1 MRIYGQFRDLKN
13 NLISVEIYKLY
24 TGTGQDPDIY
34 EIGDFFDND
43 HNFCFDGKS
52 PVKISRKCDDLFE
65 PIISTTCKVKLRSNI
80 WCGDLLFANGV
91 GDITCKVTRTINN
104 QTELLFIG
112 YVQPLSFNQN
122 INKQTNIIDINCVDW
137 LGFLKDRYLSTGNS
151 PHNDS
156 AWSLALSQ
164 SRYRSFI
171 EILKKIG
178 IFGTIIDTEK
188 TTMFIQSD
196 TFAANKYISDNLW
209 LGESADD
216 EMSCEEIL
224 LELLKYMNSRI
235 VSING
240 RDYYIIENNNTTG
253 LTGTIKQYTTDNQG
267 GTQIEN
273 VTVSNTGILPKQD
286 IANEQVTIDTCYNK
300 IGVKCELETVDDVVS
315 SPLKKESLKSPYIN
329 KQLMLREYKC
339 DISGDSDLGIF
350 HQWCHMVNDND
361 FHQVTTDKCK
371 YKDWYFRYLDN
382 NEWIYNNNM
391 LDNIFLPG
399 MPYID
404 SDSLSPTYN
413 SYIWQ
418 CRLLHDLGYL
428 ADQSYNLTIQRP
440 YNGTLGGA
448 YFVAV
453 GSTKDFDR
461 TDNSPSGNVNT
472 TNYLVIPVKGLDRGN
487 TAADEAN
494 ALAEYASLLQPY
506 NTDPMISYQSNK
518 TMNLSPA
525 DAQTTN
531 YLVISGKLRCMPVYH
546 TFSDKGRTNALS
558 VIFAN
563 KYEEVADACGDYIED
578 DDMPAMS
585 QLGLGPNGKRA
596 YYARF
601 FDLREPNQIVD
612 MNSISMPPNV
622 TGQNVVLMF
631 PPQDNSGLYKFQ
643 YRYNQISPT
652 SGSYY
657 DNLTHVPIL
666 CCRLYVTRSD
676 GQRKYVNQ
684 DPETFEFNWTE
695 WTSSSDAT
703 FCISINPKLN
713 DYIIGPEHE
722 ITSTVSDGMNIN
734 TSGLAIPI
742 KIEDDV
748 HGNVTF
754 EILGPYNTQYD
765 DVNKRT
771 HSKWTQFWRGEN
783 PEDWTTTPRCLLDRI
798 SNIWISQFEIKAD
811 SDNAK
816 NSTLNN
822 GDLLYYSED
831 NEKYNNVKENIEFK
845 ISTALTSSEAAEMNV
860 ASGISYNNPTDSNGN
875 LYTTG
880 MQDRPECKYITTMY
894 DLYSK
899 PKKIVEYNCNDDTD
913 IAEMY
918 RSVYSCDLMSHLDI
932 SNFSSIVLGT
942 EMDLKNNRIKIS
954 LREI

>member
-1 MRIYGQFRDLKN
+1 MRIYGQFADIKN
-13 NLISVEIYKLY
+13 NTISVEIYKLY
-24 TGTGQDPDIY
+24 TGTGQDPDVY
-34 EIGDFFDND
+34 EIGDTYEGY
-43 HNFCFDGKS
+43 NFWFDGKS
-52 PVKISRKCDDLFE
+52 PVEISKSCDDLFE

-91 GDITCKVTRTINN
+91 GDITCKVTRTMNGTNN

-122 INKQTNIIDINCVDW
+122 INKQTNIIDINCIDY

-171 EILKKIG
+171 DILKKIG

-188 TTMFIQSD
+188 TSMFLQSD
-196 TFAANKYISDNLW
+196 TFAASKYISDNLW

-216 EMSCEEIL
+216 ELSCQEIL

-235 VSING
+235 VSVNG

-300 IGVKCELETVDDVVS
+300 IGVKCELETVDNVVS
-315 SPLKKESLKSPYIN
+315 SPLKSEALSSPYIN
-329 KQLMLREYKC
+329 KQLMLREYMC
-339 DISGDSDLGIF
+339 DLRVGDISLF
-350 HQWCHMVNDND
+350 HNWCHMVIDND

-382 NEWIYNNNM
+382 AEWISNNNM
-391 LDNIFLPG
+391 FNNDFMPS
-399 MPYID
+399 MPYITD
-404 SDSLSPTYN
+404 G
-413 SYIWQ
+413 SYTWQ
-418 CRLLHDLGYL
+418 CRLLHDLGYTTVH
-428 ADQSYNLTIQRP
+428 AINTTIQRR
-440 YNGTLGGA
+440 YSGTLGGA
-448 YFVAV
+448 YFLAV
-453 GSTKDFDR
+453 GSTREFNKD
-461 TDNSPSGNVNT
+461 DNSPNGNVNT

-494 ALAEYASLLQPY
+494 ALNDYATLLQPY
-506 NTDPMISYQSNK
+506 NTNPMISYQSNK

-525 DAQTTN
+525 DSQTTN
-531 YLVISGKLRCMPVYH
+531 YLIISGKLRCMPVYH
-546 TFSDKGRTNALS
+546 TYKDKGRTNGL
-558 VIFAN
+558 IGIWTYD
-563 KYEEVADACGDYIED
+563 YEAVTDDLNDWLDED
-578 DDMPAMS
+578 DGMIGELPV
-585 QLGLGPNGKRA
+585 GPNGTRG

-601 FDLREPNQIVD
+601 FDLEDPNQTID
-612 MNSISMPPNV
+612 MMSINRPPNV
-622 TGQNVVLMF
+622 NSANTILMF
-631 PPQDNSGLYKFQ
+631 PPQDNNGLYKFQ
-643 YRYNQISPT
+643 YQYNQVSGT
-652 SGSYY
+652 SGTYY
-657 DNLTHVPIL
+657 DAITHMPIL

-676 GQRKYVNQ
+676 GQRKYVSQ
-684 DPETFEFNWTE
+684 DMETFEFSWTE

-703 FCISINPKLN
+703 FCISINPTLN
-713 DYIIGPEHE
+713 SYIIGPEHD
-722 ITSTVSDGMNIN
+722 ITNTVTDGMNLKSN
-734 TSGLAIPI
+734 GLAIPI
-742 KIEDDV
+742 KNTDDV

-860 ASGISYNNPTDSNGN
+860 ASGISYNNPTDYNGN

-880 MQDRPECKYITTMY
+880 MQDRPECVYISTMY